1 MRHAPAPFTA
11 PRLFALGVLTMVLGG
26 CSTLSSLNPFG
37 GDDEELGPAELI
49 EFVPEGRLREVW
61 DASVGSGLG
70 DRYTQL
76 IPAVS
81 GRTLYV
87 ADAYGIVEARALSD
101 GERLWQTRVG
111 RPDGGIIDSVVFW
124 GRDDDGGSFVTGGVG
139 VGEGRVFIGTEDGE
153 LIALRDEDGGELWR
167 TQLSSEVLSP
177 AETGADRVFVMTLDG
192 RLTALSL
199 SDGSRIW
206 SYDTQVPVLT
216 LRGTSAPVYSEPL
229 VFAGFA
235 NGRLAALRGV
245 NGEAIWEHVVA
256 LPSGRSELER
266 ISDLDAPPLITPAG
280 AFVGSYQGALK
291 SLRLLD
297 GAVQWERPIS
307 THAALAAGY
316 GQVYSTDEDGVLRA
330 MDQAT
335 GNVVWEQDGL
345 LRRSV
350 TGPGV
355 FGPYVAVGDFEG
367 YVHVFAQSD
376 GRPVARARFD
386 RDGIRVA
393 PMGVDDALL
402 VFGNGGRLG
411 VLRFERGG

>member
-1 MRHAPAPFTA
+1 MIHAPARFTA
-11 PRLFALGVLTMVLGG
+11 PRLLAFGVLTTVLGG
-26 CSTLSSLNPFG
+26 CGTLSSLNPFA
-37 GDDEELGPAELI
+37 DDEEELGPAELM
-49 EFVPEGRLREVW
+49 EFVPEGRVREIW

-70 DRYTQL
+70 ERYTRL
-76 IPAVS
+76 VPAID

-87 ADAYGIVEARALSD
+87 ADEARDLAD
-101 GERLWQTRVG
+101 GERRWQTRVG
-111 RPDGGIIDSVVFW
+111 RPAGGILDSVVFW
-124 GRDDDGGSFVTGGVG
+124 GRDDDGGSFVSGGVA

-177 AETGADRVFVMTLDG
+177 AETGADHVFVMTLDG

-199 SDGSRIW
+199 ADGSRVW

-216 LRGTSAPVYSEPL
+216 LRGTSTPVYSEPL

-235 NGRLAALRGV
+235 NGRLAALRGA
-245 NGEAIWEHVVA
+245 NGEAIWEHVVS

-266 ISDLDAPPLITPAG
+266 ISDLDSSPLITPAG

-307 THAALAAGY
+307 SHAELAEGY

-345 LRRSV
+345 VRRGV

-393 PMGVDDALL
+393 PMGLDDRLL

-411 VLRFERGG
+411 VLRFEREGQRGG